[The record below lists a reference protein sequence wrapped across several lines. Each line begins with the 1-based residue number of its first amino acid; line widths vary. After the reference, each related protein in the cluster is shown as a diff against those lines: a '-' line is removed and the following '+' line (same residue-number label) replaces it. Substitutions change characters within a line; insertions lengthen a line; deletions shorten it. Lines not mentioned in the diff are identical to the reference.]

1 MQILQSVRGWEQQGA
16 SIIRSAEET
25 AEPVNLYYRQMQ
37 KAFISFLRAD
47 RLCLAPPL
55 VVNLW
60 SFVRI
65 ARHRQAGA
73 SLQWYVGTRRV
84 RLSSPC
90 FSHLGSFLFRVSSGE
105 KKKKKEGEKGT
116 INPLNN
122 CGRSLPPYDISNPPN
137 YPVGGKNRIVDTEKP
152 NIVTAETF
160 LPCFQL
166 FSTLFLPLL
175 FYCTRYFTV
184 QRPYARGEIE
194 R

>member
-1 MQILQSVRGWEQQGA
+1 MLQSVRGWEQQGA

-25 AEPVNLYYRQMQ
+25 AEPVNLYYRKMQ
-37 KAFISFLRAD
+37 KGFISFLRAD

-105 KKKKKEGEKGT
+105 KEKKKRKEKKEE
-116 INPLNN
+116 
-122 CGRSLPPYDISNPPN
+122 R
-137 YPVGGKNRIVDTEKP
+137 
-152 NIVTAETF
+152 
-160 LPCFQL
+160 
-166 FSTLFLPLL
+166 
-175 FYCTRYFTV
+175 
-184 QRPYARGEIE
+184 AR
-194 R
+194 